1 MKSDKP
7 KLIII
12 IGPTASGKTALSL
25 KLAKKFKGE
34 IISADSRAIYKK
46 LDIGSAKPT
55 KEERKIVPHH
65 LINVVEP
72 DEVLTLSQYKN
83 LATAKILDVASQ
95 DKIPFLVGGTALYVY
110 AVIDN
115 WQIPEVPPNKK
126 LRAKLE
132 KQSAEKLYS
141 HLLKKDPEAKN
152 FIDAK
157 NKRRIIRALEII
169 SATKKPFSEQR
180 KKGEPLFDTLIIG
193 VKKTPKELKKL
204 ISDRTKK
211 MIKAGLVKEVS
222 RLLKKGYSPMLPA
235 LSGIHY
241 KEIVEYLQK
250 KTSLAKTI
258 KIINKNDE
266 HLVRRQLTWFK
277 RDPKIKWIKN
287 YTQADKLLKK
297 FL

>member
-83 LATAKILDVASQ
+83 LATAKILDIASQ

-115 WQIPEVPPNKK
+115 WQIPDVPPNPK

-141 HLLKKDPEAKN
+141 RLLKKDPEAKN
-152 FIDAK
+152 FIDPQ
-157 NKRRIIRALEII
+157 N
-169 SATKKPFSEQR
+169 
-180 KKGEPLFDTLIIG
+180 
-193 VKKTPKELKKL
+193 
-204 ISDRTKK
+204 
-211 MIKAGLVKEVS
+211 
-222 RLLKKGYSPMLPA
+222 
-235 LSGIHY
+235 
-241 KEIVEYLQK
+241 
-250 KTSLAKTI
+250 
-258 KIINKNDE
+258 
-266 HLVRRQLTWFK
+266 
-277 RDPKIKWIKN
+277 
-287 YTQADKLLKK
+287 
-297 FL
+297 